1 MVNSE
6 EFVGVLSLL
15 SHYTRKME
23 LELTCPSCSIM
34 LRMPTVLPCSHIF
47 CSQCIPTKDKSQY
60 KCPVCL
66 SKFLQADIKH
76 SVHIEEMISIFKSMD
91 TSLTAIFQKLHSQ
104 VGISGRDTPTKK
116 CVDLGNERTCEMQGS
131 QVARP
136 KEKMSSMGSPVA
148 EYNDTVETPEGMKRP
163 LPIQCPAS
171 SYNNTEEIS
180 QVSQGSVSAMKEL
193 SNESNAC
200 CHNSAKVKSS
210 GPCHAGEQLRRW
222 QLGVSGMKIQP
233 EASTLPSNGNTKMN
247 LQEKDTIDE
256 CKVKTEAELMLLS
269 PETSN
274 GEIQHSGMTN
284 DANSCLPTYPPDASY
299 ARKSKRRKLGSK
311 LDTNPNNQ
319 PLDTRDKLL
328 DDKTETKEMIKA
340 NISSLSQINSVS
352 LRQCIPENK
361 CAELRM
367 AALGGVCS
375 DWMLCGSDLSTSEEE
390 ILLKFA
396 SLTGSSITGSWK
408 KNTTH
413 VIVSTDVHG
422 ACSRTLKVLKAIL
435 RGKWVLTIEWIKTCM
450 KDGHFV
456 PEERFEISQVGL
468 GACTS
473 INGPKKGR
481 LNAINKAPNIFSG
494 LRFYF
499 SDHFEP
505 IDRGIWEDLVVDA
518 GGTVLQKEKLTC
530 SRAELSS
537 FESSY
542 FVVNEG
548 YQEKWSE
555 FERKEAVRKRS
566 DEAVDMKL
574 KTGFQV
580 VCHTHILDTIAA
592 CNSAT
597 DLAKCVISLP

>member
-1 MVNSE
+1 MVKSE

-23 LELTCPSCSIM
+23 LELTCPSCSSM

-47 CSQCIPTKDKSQY
+47 CSQCIPSKDKSQY

-66 SKFLQADIKH
+66 SNFLQADIKH

-91 TSLTAIFQKLHSQ
+91 TSLTAIFQKLHCQ

-131 QVARP
+131 QVATP
-136 KEKMSSMGSPVA
+136 KEKMSSIGSPVA
-148 EYNDTVETPEGMKRP
+148 EHNDTVETPEGMRRP
-163 LPIQCPAS
+163 LPILCPAS
-171 SYNNTEEIS
+171 SHNNTEEIS
-180 QVSQGSVSAMKEL
+180 QVSQAMKEL

-222 QLGVSGMKIQP
+222 QLGVSGKKIQP
-233 EASTLPSNGNTKMN
+233 EESNLPSNGNIRMN
-247 LQEKDTIDE
+247 LQEKDTIDK

-274 GEIQHSGMTN
+274 G
-284 DANSCLPTYPPDASY
+284 YV
-299 ARKSKRRKLGSK
+299 RKSKRQKLGNN

-328 DDKTETKEMIKA
+328 DDKTETKETIKA
-340 NISSLSQINSVS
+340 NASSLSQINSVP
-352 LRQCIPENK
+352 LGQCIPEEK
-361 CAELRM
+361 CNELRM
-367 AALGGVCS
+367 AALKGVCRE
-375 DWMLCGSDLSTSEEE
+375 WMLCGSDLSTSEEE
-390 ILLKFA
+390 LLLKFA
-396 SLTGSSITGSWK
+396 SLTGSSITGSWN

-422 ACSRTLKVLKAIL
+422 SCSRTLKVLKAIL

-450 KDGHFV
+450 KDGYLV
-456 PEERFEISQVGL
+456 PEERYEISQVGL
-468 GACTS
+468 EACTR

-481 LNAINKAPNIFSG
+481 LNAINKAPKIFSG
-494 LRFYF
+494 LRFCF

-505 IDRGIWEDLVVDA
+505 VDRGIWEDLVVDA
-518 GGTVLQKEKLTC
+518 GGTVVQKEKLNC

-537 FESSY
+537 SESSY

-548 YQEKWSE
+548 YQEKWSK
-555 FERKEAVRKRS
+555 FERKEVVRKRS

-580 VCHTHILDTIAA
+580 IGHTHILDTIAA
-592 CNSAT
+592 CNSAA